1 MQSHLSFELSAIRLN
16 PILDQVPRDRQLRP
30 WWVVPFCNPCTAQ
43 PFARRAASI
52 RERRIQQDIQGHETS
67 GSYFSFCV
75 CVCVLLFFFFL
86 CLPVCFF
93 FFWTAHSEDW
103 LLCCSD
109 WWVCEWVCLCF
120 FFFVSL
126 LVFVVVA
133 FAGLDFLPRTKDLP
147 PGCMSSVSVL
157 CVCVCVFW
165 RFVCAFLFG
174 FVCVSVFLF
183 VCLCLLVVGL
193 VCLCLSGSSCL
204 LVLAAFT
211 KDLPLADS

>member
-1 MQSHLSFELSAIRLN
+1 M
-16 PILDQVPRDRQLRP
+16 RP
-30 WWVVPFCNPCTAQ
+30 V
-43 PFARRAASI
+43 
-52 RERRIQQDIQGHETS
+52 GHI
-67 GSYFSFCV
+67 FRFVCV
-75 CVCVLLFFFFL
+75 CVCLVFFFFW

-93 FFWTAHSEDW
+93 FGPPILRTG
-103 LLCCSD
+103 CSAAVIGGCVSGC
-109 WWVCEWVCLCF
+109 VCVF
-120 FFFVSL
+120 FFLVSL

-157 CVCVCVFW
+157 CVCVCVF
-165 RFVCAFLFG
+165 FG
-174 FVCVSVFLF
+174 VLCVPSCLVLCVCVSVFLF